1 MQGCNPARTRPNHH
15 TRDRA
20 GSMPIHRLHIPH
32 APPAK
37 ARENA
42 IPPCRSPA
50 IRLAPAQPPPS
61 HERQTTVT
69 AVTSGMLGGIR
80 AALHTLDELKY
91 ATDYRLSLDECSGR
105 SFSPSEPVSADII
118 DLECMASKTIRT
130 AIRWFHIVPPHG
142 ASPRELATTL
152 SNIPDFDEL
161 LPPAIMSELACLY
174 AALAAYLAHT
184 KHE

>member
-1 MQGCNPARTRPNHH
+1 M
-15 TRDRA
+15 
-20 GSMPIHRLHIPH
+20 
-32 APPAK
+32 
-37 ARENA
+37 
-42 IPPCRSPA
+42 
-50 IRLAPAQPPPS
+50 
-61 HERQTTVT
+61 T

-184 KHE
+184 KHEAGQVMFMTERNCSRFLLKAGVQVGEAEVRDYGTPHDTPAGTLYNVTEVAKNALQAREN